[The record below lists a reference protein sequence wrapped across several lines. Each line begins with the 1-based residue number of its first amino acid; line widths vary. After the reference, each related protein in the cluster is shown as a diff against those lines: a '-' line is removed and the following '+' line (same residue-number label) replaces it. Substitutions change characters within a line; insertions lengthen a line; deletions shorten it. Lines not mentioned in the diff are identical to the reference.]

1 MSIKGMRLA
10 VLHQLLAMEVQ
21 IIGQIPPGVPT
32 TIGEQAGDLKTV
44 LLLLAGKL
52 NDPAPAM
59 ITLSQEHKMKAQ
71 AEADALRAQVERLLQ
86 LDQQVDAKLA
96 MDDAGVSVVE
106 WTANQKAKI
115 QTHLDDA
122 MADIVAQINQLPG

>member
-1 MSIKGMRLA
+1 MSTKGMRFA

-32 TIGEQAGDLKTV
+32 TIGEQAGDLKAV

-52 NDPAPAM
+52 NDPAPVE
-59 ITLSQEHKMKAQ
+59 ITLSQEKKMKAQ
-71 AEADALRAQVERLLQ
+71 AEADALRAQVERLLK

-106 WTANQKAKI
+106 WTANQKTKI